1 MNVLLCIPYYIW
13 RVLVLLNFMSAPKA
27 RTFYEILELSR
38 LCKPE
43 EVRTAYISL
52 AKKYHP
58 DSASESVNSSLV
70 QSELHTKFREV
81 QEAYATLS
89 NPWKRTLYDQDLQFR
104 NNVIVSSG
112 DMTWREN
119 FNLETPEARIARRQ
133 RYTRYAKGERND
145 MPPQSLTTRGS
156 LIGLVLGGAFLTWIC
171 AKAPEW
177 FGGQGELTYHDPVT
191 DDHSVPLVNSFF
203 NPITRKWERLK
214 DGQTAPTF
222 PELLQQYKKLS
233 PRLIDRWEYEQRQ
246 MKNDPS
252 AIDTLTVTKVP
263 KTATS
268 PASVFRDVEGV
279 LHVQR
284 RVIGASLVQFIDKI

>member
-1 MNVLLCIPYYIW
+1 
-13 RVLVLLNFMSAPKA
+13 MSASITKA
-27 RTFYEILELSR
+27 RTFYEILGISR

-43 EVRTAYISL
+43 EVRVAYISL

-58 DSASESVNSSLV
+58 DSAESSPPGEDSVAPAD
-70 QSELHTKFREV
+70 LHNKFREV

-112 DMTWREN
+112 DLSWRDN

-133 RYTRYAKGERND
+133 RYQRYARGERND
-145 MPPQSLTTRGS
+145 MPPQQLTTRGS
-156 LIGLVLGGAFLTWIC
+156 LLGLLMGGTLLTWVC
-171 AKAPEW
+171 AKAPQW

-191 DDHSVPLVNSFF
+191 DDHSVPLVESFF

-214 DGQTAPTF
+214 DGQLAPTF
-222 PELLQQYKKLS
+222 PQLLQQYKRLS

-246 MKNDPS
+246 QNNDPK
-252 AIDTLTVTKVP
+252 AIETLTVTKVP
-263 KTATS
+263 KTSTS
-268 PASVFRDVEGV
+268 PASVFRDVDGD
-279 LHVQR
+279 LHAQPR
-284 RVIGASLVQFIDKI
+284 LIGAAMALFIERI

>member
-1 MNVLLCIPYYIW
+1 
-13 RVLVLLNFMSAPKA
+13 MSSTPKA
-27 RTFYEILELSR
+27 RTFYEILGISR

-43 EVRTAYISL
+43 EVRSAYISL

-58 DSASESVNSSLV
+58 DSTESSDLLI
-70 QSELHTKFREV
+70 QSDFHNKFREV
-81 QEAYATLS
+81 QEAYSTLS

-112 DMTWREN
+112 DLTWREN

-133 RYTRYAKGERND
+133 RYDRYAKGERND
-145 MPPQSLTTRGS
+145 MPPQQLTTRGS
-156 LIGLVLGGAFLTWIC
+156 LLGLVLGGTFLTWIC

-191 DDHSVPLVNSFF
+191 DDHSVPLVESFF
-203 NPITRKWERLK
+203 NPITRKWERLME
-214 DGQTAPTF
+214 DQIAPTF
-222 PELLQQYKKLS
+222 PELLQQYKRLF

-246 MKNDPS
+246 LNNDPS
-252 AIDTLTVTKVP
+252 AIDTLTVTRVP

-268 PASVFRDVEGV
+268 PASVFRDIAG
-279 LHVQR
+279 HVHAKPR
-284 RVIGASLVQFIDKI
+284 IIGATLAQFIERI